1 MAAES
6 IIQVDHFTAA
16 YGDHVVVKDLTFE
29 VSRGEVFVI
38 LGGSGSGKS
47 TVLKHMIGLYPP
59 YAGDIHLDGR
69 SIVTAEGRERLEIL
83 QGIGVIHGGE
93 NSLRFTPHFQITS
106 AEIDLII
113 DAVKDALVNGPKSA
127 AA

>member
-6 IIQVDHFTAA
+6 IIQVDNFTAA

-47 TVLKHMIGLYPP
+47 TVLKHMIGL
-59 YAGDIHLDGR
+59 
-69 SIVTAEGRERLEIL
+69 
-83 QGIGVIHGGE
+83 
-93 NSLRFTPHFQITS
+93 
-106 AEIDLII
+106 
-113 DAVKDALVNGPKSA
+113 
-127 AA
+127 